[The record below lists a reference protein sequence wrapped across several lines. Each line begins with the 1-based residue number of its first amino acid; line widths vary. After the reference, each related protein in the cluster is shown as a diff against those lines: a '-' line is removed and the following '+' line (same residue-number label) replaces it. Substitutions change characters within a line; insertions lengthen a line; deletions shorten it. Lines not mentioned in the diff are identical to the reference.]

1 MKVHKLLFILAGL
14 LASPVLLAATFEDVG
29 HIQEVSVEKNTIIV
43 NDKKYSLANS
53 VLSGNSPVIFS
64 LKPGA
69 LINFSGDTGSP
80 NDIIKSVYIHELPLL
95 TAEEMDGLKNA
106 E

>member
-1 MKVHKLLFILAGL
+1 MKMHKMLLLLGFIV
-14 LASPVLLAATFEDVG
+14 SPSILAATFEEVG
-29 HIQEVSVEKNTIIV
+29 HIQEVSVEKNTITV
-43 NDKKYSLANS
+43 NNNKYSLANS
-53 VLSGNSPVIFS
+53 VLSSNSPVIFS

-69 LINFSGDTGSP
+69 LINFSGDIGSP
-80 NDIIKSVYIHELPLL
+80 NNIIKSVYIHELPPL

>member
-1 MKVHKLLFILAGL
+1 MKAHKVLFLLIGVFV
-14 LASPVLLAATFEDVG
+14 SPMLLAATFEDVG
-29 HIQEVSVEKNTIIV
+29 HIQEVSVEKNTITV
-43 NDKKYSLANS
+43 ADKKYSLANS

-69 LINFSGDTGSP
+69 LINFSGDTGTP
-80 NDIIKSVYIHELPLL
+80 NNIIKSVYIHELPPL

>member
-1 MKVHKLLFILAGL
+1 MKVHKHLFILAGL
-14 LASPVLLAATFEDVG
+14 LASPVLLAATFEEVG
-29 HIQEVSVEKNTIIV
+29 HIQEVSVEKNTVIV
-43 NDKKYSLANS
+43 NDKKYLLANS
-53 VLSGNSPVIFS
+53 VLSGNLPVIFS

-80 NDIIKSVYIHELPLL
+80 NNIIKSVYIHELPPL
-95 TAEEMDGLKNA
+95 TTEEMDGLKNA

>member
-1 MKVHKLLFILAGL
+1 MKIHKTLLL
-14 LASPVLLAATFEDVG
+14 LGALFSPMLLAATFEEVG
-29 HIQEVSVEKNTIIV
+29 HIQEVSVEKNTITV

-80 NDIIKSVYIHELPLL
+80 NNIIKSVYIHELPPL